1 MWSTYR
7 SDPVALNGNNGS
19 LLVRVPTHNDRIY
32 EGPETF
38 SLIATAVG
46 GASSIGVAMIND
58 AAEGTL
64 FKPDGSVDSS
74 TPKDDDRDVDGIEQV
89 VEESLATLVARLGIS
104 PTALPGDLNGDGII
118 DGEQNAVT
126 ILAWTTVDKFEAA
139 VSGTLT
145 ETKPIISVIVTR
157 PDGAVEDTA
166 QLSNVRVLNPT
177 DSNVG
182 GSRPVGPNLSTIWD
196 PIQFSISPQDAAASL
211 MDSDASR
218 LGTQTEV
225 VIDVSRSGVTT
236 RDFNGYMKYVAN
248 DVLDAYAAQG
258 KTLVDL
264 DGKALTAAGWYDFTQ
279 RIAGGDGASF
289 VTDASGNIKFIRLI
303 FTDNAFGDSDIT
315 INRIADPGV
324 PVLFKASTTLT
335 PGITWKGT
343 NRKDAYQ
350 GSSGDDVMSGLCGS
364 DTLYGESGNDTLNGG
379 IGSDILY
386 GGSGADLL
394 SGGKGS
400 DRLFGG
406 EGTDNLKGGGGLDYY
421 QFKGA
426 LGNNDLQAGQ
436 IDTIQDN
443 GRSWLVFNSS
453 ALGSMTVAGQNLL
466 SATQNL
472 MIGSVIDSGNSIA
485 VSNGVLLIDLNQ
497 DGAFVAAQ
505 DYQITL
511 VGSQELDYI
520 AKSDMFSLR

>member
-1 MWSTYR
+1 
-7 SDPVALNGNNGS
+7 
-19 LLVRVPTHNDRIY
+19 
-32 EGPETF
+32 
-38 SLIATAVG
+38 
-46 GASSIGVAMIND
+46 
-58 AAEGTL
+58 
-64 FKPDGSVDSS
+64 
-74 TPKDDDRDVDGIEQV
+74 
-89 VEESLATLVARLGIS
+89 
-104 PTALPGDLNGDGII
+104 
-118 DGEQNAVT
+118 
-126 ILAWTTVDKFEAA
+126 
-139 VSGTLT
+139 
-145 ETKPIISVIVTR
+145 
-157 PDGAVEDTA
+157 
-166 QLSNVRVLNPT
+166 
-177 DSNVG
+177 
-182 GSRPVGPNLSTIWD
+182 
-196 PIQFSISPQDAAASL
+196 